1 MKGDGPWY
9 IYIYI
14 YIYIYL
20 YSHSL
25 VQFAIIITLKN
36 IYTIIHKP
44 NLLINIQGE
53 GVKNHTSINRRMS

>member
-1 MKGDGPWY
+1 MATKFHQYVCDY
-9 IYIYI
+9 AILYI

-36 IYTIIHKP
+36 IYNNT
-44 NLLINIQGE
+44 
-53 GVKNHTSINRRMS
+53 